1 MNDRKQ
7 IDIYKA
13 ILRLDGIDE
22 QFDEF
27 GPDHPKIGDFV
38 NPSDYFSSDF
48 TYKLERP
55 GSSNLTREEVKSSYW
70 ECVGVRYTEY
80 HMFMKFRS
88 VDKINGRRR
97 FLTYKDPWKFTAE
110 IVDMPERA
118 KLIIRYKNGE
128 FTLLELLKIFKEKR
142 YSSRICFKSILLD
155 ISGDE
160 YLQAMTEIIEE
171 DKI

>member
-22 QFDEF
+22 PFDEF

-55 GSSNLTREEVKSSYW
+55 GSSNLTRGEVQSSYW

-80 HMFMKFRS
+80 HMFIKFRS

-110 IVDMPERA
+110 IVDMPEKA

-128 FTLLELLKIFKEKR
+128 FTLLELLKIFKEKG

-160 YLQAMTEIIEE
+160 YLQAMNEIIEE

>member
-22 QFDEF
+22 PFDEF

-38 NPSDYFSSDF
+38 NPSDYFSDNF

-55 GSSNLTREEVKSSYW
+55 GSSNLTREEVQSSYW
-70 ECVGVRYTEY
+70 ECVGIRHTEY

-110 IVDMPERA
+110 IVDMPEKA
-118 KLIIRYKNGE
+118 KLIIGYKNGE
-128 FTLLELLKIFKEKR
+128 LTLLELLKIFKEKR
-142 YSSRICFKSILLD
+142 YSSRICFKSILFD

>member
-13 ILRLDGIDE
+13 ILRLDEIE
-22 QFDEF
+22 EPFDEF
-27 GPDHPKIGDFV
+27 GPNHPKIGDFV

-55 GSSNLTREEVKSSYW
+55 GSSKLTRGEVQSSYW

-80 HMFMKFRS
+80 HMFIKFRS

-110 IVDMPERA
+110 IVDMPEKA

-128 FTLLELLKIFKEKR
+128 LTLLELLKIFKEKR

>member
-13 ILRLDGIDE
+13 ILRLDE
-22 QFDEF
+22 SEEPFDEF
-27 GPDHPKIGDFV
+27 GPNHPKIGDFV
-38 NPSDYFSSDF
+38 NPADYFSSDF

-55 GSSNLTREEVKSSYW
+55 GSSKLTRGEVQSSYW

-80 HMFMKFRS
+80 HMFIKFRS

-97 FLTYKDPWKFTAE
+97 FLTYKDLWKFTAE

-128 FTLLELLKIFKEKR
+128 FTLLELLKIFKEKG
-142 YSSRICFKSILLD
+142 YSSSICFKSILFD

-171 DKI
+171 DKL